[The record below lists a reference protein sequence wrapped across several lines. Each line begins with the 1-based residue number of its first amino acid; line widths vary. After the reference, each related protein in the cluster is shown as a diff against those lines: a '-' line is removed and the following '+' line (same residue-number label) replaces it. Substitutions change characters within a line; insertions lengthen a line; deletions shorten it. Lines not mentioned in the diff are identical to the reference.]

1 MAGFGT
7 TFYTYKYNENMINKY
22 LDLITTQST
31 LKIHAFNVDFI
42 DKYLNDGMRETK
54 VWTKIPVLNTKIILF
69 PIHIKEE
76 WALIVIFTK
85 IKTIACYYNK
95 NLNYEFEMAV
105 IKKFLISRQTIIGH
119 HPSKW
124 KSIYFHIPKQSSSHN
139 SGPWILHLAKCIS
152 FNNTNIQ
159 HNYMPVIRKTQYK
172 ELMMDQI
179 IINAVEV
186 FKTPPTVTTNDT
198 VQKKK
203 KKKNVDHANQSWIQ
217 RTMD

>member
-1 MAGFGT
+1 
-7 TFYTYKYNENMINKY
+7 MINKY

-198 VQKKK
+198 VQ
-203 KKKNVDHANQSWIQ
+203 
-217 RTMD
+217 